1 MMPGW
6 AAALAALA
14 YVCAMFALAHF
25 GDTSGRSFVKG
36 RARPAI
42 YALGLAVY
50 CTSWTF
56 FGSVG
61 LSSTT
66 GFDFLPIYIGPFI
79 IIGLCY
85 PFVRRLVQIAKAQN
99 ITSVSDFVASRY
111 GKADKVAVC
120 VTVLCAIGSIP
131 YIALQLKAVA
141 AASSIVIGS
150 IEAGHLAIAPLP
162 ATSLTAPLLLAG
174 FAIAFGTRR
183 VDTSVHQD
191 GLMLAVAT
199 ESIVKLLAFIA
210 VGIVVT
216 FVTFDGPASLV
227 DAALSQTTIRDVFL
241 TNTSPLTFGV
251 MTLLAAFAILLLPRQ
266 FHVTIVENRDER
278 DVRTAAWLFPLYLVL
293 INIFVIPLGIAGLLT
308 FPEGAIDRDMTVLAL
323 PLQSGHQMLAVF
335 AMLGGLSAATA
346 MIVVEC
352 VALSIMVSNDLVLPL
367 LLRRRARLATAP
379 GTLGT
384 RLLVVRRLAILGL
397 LALGHIY
404 LQWANPAGLA
414 SIGLISFACIAQVAP
429 SFFGGLVWRRGTAGG
444 AVAGM
449 AVGGATWFYMLFLP
463 SLHLSN
469 ATFQAVVENG
479 PFGIAALRPGA
490 LLGSDMPPLVQGV
503 LLSLSVNLLAYILVS
518 LRRQPTRI
526 ERLQADVFVGGS
538 GLTKPGPLR
547 LWRAS
552 ISAGELESTVA
563 RYLGAERAREAFDSY
578 FAMRQLPAER
588 TSAADVNLMRYAEH
602 LLASAIGAASSR
614 LALSLLL
621 RRRNVS
627 AAAALQLV
635 DTASAAIQY
644 NRDVLQ
650 YALDFARQGVTVFD
664 RDLRLVCWNRE
675 FRDLFDLPADVLQVG
690 ASLDAILLSNAL
702 RGLYGSGPVGEYV
715 DSRRDVFVS
724 SVEPFRIR
732 LRPSGRVVEMRSS
745 RLPDGGLVTTHTD
758 VTAQVDAE
766 EHLAAVNETLEQ
778 RVRARTEE
786 LVALNEAL
794 AQAKAQ
800 ADEANLSKTRFLAAA
815 GHDILQ
821 PLNAARLYA
830 STLAEQMQAEDAP
843 AKAHEMAANIDA
855 SLEAVGDIITALL
868 DISRLDAGALQAEM
882 GAVRLSDLFA
892 QLAIEF
898 GPYARSTGVTLVFV
912 ATTAVV
918 HSDRRLLRRL
928 LQNLVSNGV
937 KYSPGGRVLVGVRRS
952 GDRRRIEVHDTGI
965 GIPAESRESIF
976 EEFLRLE
983 PAQRTARGLGLGLSI
998 VRRLTQVLDH
1008 DIGLRSEL
1016 GRGSSFWIT
1025 AQAMPD
1031 VPALTRG
1038 LGLVPRGPALSLEG
1052 MRICVVEN
1060 EAQVLDGMRA
1070 LLEGWHCAVLAVASL
1085 DEARHAIASDGQA
1098 PDAIVADYHLDN
1110 GIGIDAIVAL
1120 REAFG
1125 AEIPAMLV
1133 TADRS
1138 DDVLTRAT
1146 AADILVLHKPVR
1158 PAALRAALSRRRIR
1172 RDAAE

>member
-6 AAALAALA
+6 AAALATLA

-25 GDTSGRSFVKG
+25 GDTRGRAFVNG

-42 YALGLAVY
+42 YAFGLAVY

-61 LSSTT
+61 LASTT

-85 PFVRRLVQIAKAQN
+85 PFVRRLVQLAKAQN
-99 ITSVSDFVASRY
+99 TTSVSDFIAARY

-120 VTVLCAIGSIP
+120 ATLLCVVGSIP

-141 AASSIVIGS
+141 AATSIVIGS
-150 IEAGHLAIAPLP
+150 IEAGHLAIADLP
-162 ATSLTAPLLLAG
+162 APSLAAPVILAV

-183 VDTSVHQD
+183 IDATVHQD
-191 GLMLAVAT
+191 GLMLAVAA
-199 ESIVKLLAFIA
+199 ESIVKLLAFLA
-210 VGIVVT
+210 VGVVVT
-216 FVTFDGPASLV
+216 YVTFGGPIALF
-227 DAALSQTTIRDVFL
+227 DAARANDAIREIFL
-241 TNTSPLTFGV
+241 EDNSPLSYGV
-251 MTLLAAFAILLLPRQ
+251 MTALSAFAILLLPRQ

-278 DVRTAAWLFPLYLVL
+278 DVKTAAWLFPLYLVL
-293 INIFVIPLGIAGLLT
+293 INIFVVPLVIAGLLT
-308 FPEGAIDRDMTVLAL
+308 FPSGTIDRDMTVLAL
-323 PLQSGHQMLAVF
+323 PLQGGHQILAVF
-335 AMLGGLSAATA
+335 VMLGGLSAATA

-352 VALSIMVSNDLVLPL
+352 VALSIMVSNDLVLPFFL
-367 LLRRRARLATAP
+367 RRARSAIAP
-379 GTLGT
+379 GDLGT
-384 RLLVVRRLAILGL
+384 RLLVLRRLAILGL
-397 LALGHIY
+397 LALGHLY
-404 LQWANPAGLA
+404 LLWANTAGLA
-414 SIGLISFACIAQVAP
+414 SIGLISFACIAQIAP
-429 SFFGGLVWRRGTAGG
+429 AFFGGLVWRRATADG

-449 AVGGATWFYMLFLP
+449 AVGGAVWFYMLFLP
-463 SLHLSN
+463 SLRLSN
-469 ATFQAVVENG
+469 GAFTALVEHG
-479 PFGIAALRPGA
+479 PFGIEALRPGA
-490 LLGSDMPPLVQGV
+490 LFDLDMPPLVQGV
-503 LLSLSVNLLAYILVS
+503 LLSLSLNVLVYIAVS

-538 GLTKPGPLR
+538 GLSPPGPLR

-552 ISAGELESTVA
+552 VSAGELESTVA
-563 RYLGAERAREAFDSY
+563 RYLGPERARGAFDSY
-578 FAMRQLPAER
+578 FAMRDLPADR
-588 TSAADVNLMRYAEH
+588 TGAADVNLLRYAEH

-627 AAAALQLV
+627 PAAALQLV

-650 YALDFARQGVTVFD
+650 YALDFARQGITIFD
-664 RDLRLVCWNRE
+664 RELRLVSWNRE

-690 ASLDAILLSNAL
+690 APLDAILRSNAL
-702 RGLYGSGPVGEYV
+702 RGLYGPGPVEDFV
-715 DSRRDVFVS
+715 ESRRGVFVS
-724 SVEPFRIR
+724 TVEPFRIR
-732 LRPSGRVVEMRSS
+732 LRPTGRVVEMRSS
-745 RLPDGGLVTTHTD
+745 QLPDGGFVTTHTD

-794 AQAKAQ
+794 AQAKAL

-830 STLAEQMQAEDAP
+830 STLGEQMEAEGAP
-843 AKAHEMAANIDA
+843 AKTREMTGNIDA

-868 DISRLDAGALQAEM
+868 DISRLDAGALRAEM
-882 GAVRLSDLFA
+882 GPVRLSDLFA

-898 GPYARSTGVTLVFV
+898 GPLARSTGVTLVFV
-912 ATTAVV
+912 ATSATVL
-918 HSDRRLLRRL
+918 SDRRLLRRL

-937 KYSPGGRVLVGVRRS
+937 KYSPGGRVLIGVRRI
-952 GDRRRIEVHDTGI
+952 GGKRRIEVHDTGI
-965 GIPAESRESIF
+965 GIPDESRESIF

-1008 DIGLRSEL
+1008 DIGLRSEI
-1016 GRGSSFWIT
+1016 GKGSMFWIT
-1025 AQAMPD
+1025 A
-1031 VPALTRG
+1031 
-1038 LGLVPRGPALSLEG
+1038 EG
-1052 MRICVVEN
+1052 MINTPEAKLPRPAAPRRPVASLDGLHVCVIEN
-1060 EAQVLDGMRA
+1060 EAQVLDGMHA
-1070 LLEGWHCAVLAVASL
+1070 LLEGWHCAVTPAASL
-1085 DEARHAIASDGQA
+1085 DEARNRLVTDGRT
-1098 PDAIVADYHLDN
+1098 PDAFVADYHLDD
-1110 GIGIDAIVAL
+1110 GTGIDAIVAL
-1120 REAFG
+1120 RAAFG
-1125 AEIPAMLV
+1125 ADIPAILV

-1138 DDVLTRAT
+1138 EDVRTRAA

-1158 PAALRAALSRRRIR
+1158 PAALRAALSQRRVK

>member
-6 AAALAALA
+6 AAALATLA

-25 GDTSGRSFVKG
+25 GDTSGRAFVKG

-79 IIGLCY
+79 VIGLCY

-99 ITSVSDFVASRY
+99 ITSVSDFVACRY

-120 VTVLCAIGSIP
+120 VTLLCVIGSIP

-150 IEAGHLAIAPLP
+150 IEAGHLAIAAMP
-162 ATSLTAPLLLAG
+162 APSLTAPLLLAG

-183 VDTSVHQD
+183 IDTSVHQD

-199 ESIVKLLAFIA
+199 ESIVKLLAFLA

-216 FVTFDGPASLV
+216 FVTFDGPISLV
-227 DAALSQTTIRDVFL
+227 DAAFSKDTIRDVFL

-266 FHVTIVENRDER
+266 FHVTIVENRNER
-278 DVRTAAWLFPLYLVL
+278 DIRTAAWLFPLYLVL
-293 INIFVIPLGIAGLLT
+293 INVFVIPLGIAGLLT

-323 PLQSGHQMLAVF
+323 PLQSGHQALAVF

-367 LLRRRARLATAP
+367 LLRWRARLATAP
-379 GTLGT
+379 GTLGM
-384 RLLVVRRLAILGL
+384 RLLIVRRFAILGL
-397 LALGHIY
+397 LAMGHIY
-404 LQWANPAGLA
+404 LQWANAAGLA
-414 SIGLISFACIAQVAP
+414 SIGLISFACIAQIAP
-429 SFFGGLVWRRGTAGG
+429 SFFGGLIWRRGTAGG

-449 AVGGATWFYMLFLP
+449 AIGGATWLYMLFLP

-469 ATFQAVVENG
+469 AAFQSLVEDG
-479 PFGIAALRPGA
+479 PFGIALLRPGA
-490 LLGSDMPPLVQGV
+490 LLGLDMPPLVQGV
-503 LLSLSVNLLAYILVS
+503 VLSLSANILAYILVS
-518 LRRQPTRI
+518 LRRQPSRI

-578 FAMRQLPAER
+578 FAMRQLPANR
-588 TSAADVNLMRYAEH
+588 TAAADVNLMRYAEH

-650 YALDFARQGVTVFD
+650 YALDFARQGITVFD
-664 RDLRLVCWNRE
+664 PDLRLVCWNRE
-675 FRDLFDLPADVLQVG
+675 FRDLFDLPADLLQVG
-690 ASLDAILLSNAL
+690 ASLDAILRSNAL
-702 RGLYGSGPVGEYV
+702 RGLYGSGPVDDYV

-724 SVEPFRIR
+724 SIEPFRIR
-732 LRPSGRVVEMRSS
+732 LRPTGRVVEMRSS

-758 VTAQVDAE
+758 VTAQVDVE

-830 STLAEQMQAEDAP
+830 STLAEHLQVEDAP

-898 GPYARSTGVTLVFV
+898 GPQARMTGVTLVFV

-937 KYSPGGRVLVGVRRS
+937 KYAPGGRVLVGVRRC
-952 GDRRRIEVHDTGI
+952 GGRWRIEVHDTGI
-965 GIPAESRESIF
+965 GIPVESRESIF

-983 PAQRTARGLGLGLSI
+983 SAQRTARGLGLGLSI

-1008 DIGLRSEL
+1008 EIGLRSEI
-1016 GRGSSFWIT
+1016 GKGSSFWIT

-1031 VPALTRG
+1031 VPDMIQQRRAA
-1038 LGLVPRGPALSLEG
+1038 PRGPALSLEG

-1070 LLEGWHCAVLAVASL
+1070 LLEGWHCAVLAAASL
-1085 DEARHAIASDGQA
+1085 DEARHAIASG
-1098 PDAIVADYHLDN
+1098 
-1110 GIGIDAIVAL
+1110 
-1120 REAFG
+1120 
-1125 AEIPAMLV
+1125 
-1133 TADRS
+1133 RS
-1138 DDVLTRAT
+1138 CAGR
-1146 AADILVLHKPVR
+1146 H
-1158 PAALRAALSRRRIR
+1158 RRRLSSGR
-1172 RDAAE
+1172 RYRHRRYRRVARGVRGRDSGDACHRRPLG